1 MNNQELINKYQ
12 KRTTKINNQKL
23 KMEQDKEIEKLQKQI
38 DQLYENDG
46 KIMKQKEDQL
56 AKDWEKISEWFNI
69 ESTKAGA
76 IGNEIHRNKRIDRI
90 NEQYEKRTEELGKRG
105 EKLDEEKNKIRRKN
119 ESK

>member
-1 MNNQELINKYQ
+1 
-12 KRTTKINNQKL
+12 
-23 KMEQDKEIEKLQKQI
+23 MEQDKEIEKLQKQI

-56 AKDWEKISEWFNI
+56 AKDWEKISKWFNI

-76 IGNEIHRNKRIDRI
+76 IGNEIHRNRRIDRI

-105 EKLDEEKNKIRRKN
+105 EKLDEEKIKSEERMNQKIN
-119 ESK
+119 EIYEKIDRIRNRQKD